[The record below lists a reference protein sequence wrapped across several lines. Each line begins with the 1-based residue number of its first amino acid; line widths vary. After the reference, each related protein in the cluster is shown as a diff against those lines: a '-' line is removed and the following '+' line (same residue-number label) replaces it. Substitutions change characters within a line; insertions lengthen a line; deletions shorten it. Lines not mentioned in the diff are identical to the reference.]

1 MNVTEIVPEISVGVT
16 VLGIGIGMMSSHARS
31 WQHQQNVPNLSD
43 DERRYYF
50 RRYRRRMQISGML
63 ALDGILIALGGIL
76 FLIPP
81 RPLVLSLYWLGVL
94 LLTGWVIL
102 LAMGDYW
109 STAARGKIELA
120 RVQQKK
126 RELAREIVEFKHR
139 HSDS

>member
-31 WQHQQNVPNLSD
+31 WRHQQNVPNLSD

-109 STAARGKIELA
+109 STAARGRIELA

-126 RELAREIVEFKHR
+126 RELARDIVEFKHR
-139 HSDS
+139 HNDP